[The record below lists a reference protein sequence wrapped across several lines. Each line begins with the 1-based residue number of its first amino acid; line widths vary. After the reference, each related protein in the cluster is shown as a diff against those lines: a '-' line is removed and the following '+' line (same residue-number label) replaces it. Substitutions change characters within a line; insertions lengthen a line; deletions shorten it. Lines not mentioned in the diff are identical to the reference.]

1 MRKKGFLLLVCFLL
15 LASAAS
21 CVRQTTTSTEMPNST
36 TSTPNSTT
44 NPPIFTI
51 SASSLTLA
59 LGSSATLTYQ
69 SSVAVADSS
78 ITWTSS
84 PEGIVFVD
92 SHGRVVGQSSGSAV
106 VELRYQNEIVATC
119 LVEVASDVELVPPRK
134 TTYLLGET
142 LNLRG
147 GLIRLLD
154 ESGASIQEIAL
165 TEDMLESTALT
176 ESGERRIDV
185 LFEGSTYSFFVLV
198 LSEKQAASRFDDFI
212 LLNQS
217 PQTLEKLEFAFTKS
231 DVDAL
236 LDAIDNVYEDDEIHL
251 YATFTAPS
259 GAVKKI
265 DAFWFQDFNEL
276 LTYRPVNTSRRLEG
290 TVTNLPGD
298 YQLVVEWEAVG
309 DPQFR
314 IRYQTDE
321 PGIHQILVTVEV
333 DGDVVQ
339 TMVRTIDV
347 AQANDPNY
355 HGYVRIDSTNQR
367 HFVFDSGKTYMP
379 IGQNVAWYTSKDRKH
394 YDYYTWFSK
403 MGDVGANFARVW
415 MAAWGFSPFWDD
427 VDNYDSR
434 QSNLLSL
441 DKTVQTA
448 EEEGIYLMLTLL
460 HHGMFSALVNPMWPN
475 TANTWYTSQYGAN
488 PYATKLSNPA
498 QFFTADVAKESFK
511 DMLRYVVARY
521 AYSDHLMA
529 WEIFNEVDWVE
540 GYSAVSGT
548 AWHKQMA
555 EFIESIDPYDHL
567 ITTSVKGDSFNALV
581 YNVFKLDAI
590 DFVNVHR
597 YGIWDHR
604 AVLPDRQ
611 TSGFSVFSKPIF
623 YSEIGTSGNGGAD
636 QIAIDPDHSTLH
648 EALWAGMMGGGAGGG
663 ANWWWESWIHPA
675 NAYYVYR
682 GAAAF
687 ADKLDL
693 RGDYRLLSN
702 AGAQIGTNL
711 KQLGYVV
718 DNRVYAYFYGT
729 GTASFSVP
737 LPSGSYLVS
746 WYNTVDGSLLST
758 QTVVSNGT
766 LTLTVA
772 VPGGDVAMT
781 ALPL

>member
-1 MRKKGFLLLVCFLL
+1 MLKKGIVFIALILL

-21 CVRQTTTSTEMPNST
+21 CVRQTTTSTET
-36 TSTPNSTT
+36 FTQTPV
-44 NPPIFTI
+44 FTL
-51 SASSLTLA
+51 SSGSLTLA
-59 LGSSATLTYQ
+59 IGSSSSLTYE
-69 SSVAVADSS
+69 SNVTGTEVKIAWRA
-78 ITWTSS
+78 S
-84 PEGIVFVD
+84 PEGIVSID
-92 SHGRVVGQSSGSAV
+92 PQGRITGILPGNAV
-106 VELRYQNEIVATC
+106 VELLYLQEVVATC
-119 LVEVASDVELVPPRK
+119 TVIVASDVELVAPRK

-147 GLIRLLD
+147 SSIRLLD
-154 ESGASIQEIAL
+154 ESGLPLEDIAL
-165 TEDMLESTALT
+165 TESMLSNTALL
-176 ESGERRIDV
+176 ESGEIRIDV
-185 LFEGSTYSFFVLV
+185 SFAGSTYSFFVFV
-198 LSEKQAASRFDDFI
+198 LSEKQAVSRFDDFI
-212 LLNQS
+212 LLTDS
-217 PQTLEKLEFAFTKS
+217 PKTLGKLEFAFTKS
-231 DVDAL
+231 DLNAL
-236 LDAIDNVYEDDEIHL
+236 LNAIDNVYEDDEIHL
-251 YATFTAPS
+251 YAYFTAPS
-259 GAVKKI
+259 GDVKKI
-265 DAFWFQDFNEL
+265 DAFWFQDYNEL
-276 LTYRPVNTSRRLEG
+276 LTYRTVNVSRRLEG

-298 YQLVVEWEAVG
+298 YQLVVDWEAKG
-309 DPQFR
+309 DPQYR
-314 IRYQTDE
+314 LRYLTTE
-321 PGIHQILVTVEV
+321 PGLHQVHVYVEI
-333 DGDVVQ
+333 DGKVVQ
-339 TMVRTIDV
+339 TMERSFEIIAAD
-347 AQANDPNY
+347 DPNFQ
-355 HGYVRIDSTNQR
+355 GYIRIDSTNQR

-403 MGDVGANFARVW
+403 MGEAGANFARVW

-427 VDNYDSR
+427 VDNYDTR

-441 DKTVQTA
+441 DKTIDTA

-498 QFFTADVAKESFK
+498 QFFTADLGKEAFK

-567 ITTSVKGDSFNALV
+567 ITTSVKGDSFNSLI

-611 TSGFSVFSKPIF
+611 NIGFTAFSKPIF

-636 QIAIDPDHSTLH
+636 QIAIDPTHRTLH

-693 RGDYRLLSN
+693 SGDYRLLSS
-702 AGAQIGTNL
+702 AGAQIGSNVKL
-711 KQLGYVV
+711 LGYAV
-718 DNRVYAYFYGT
+718 DNRVYAYFYGS

-737 LPSGSYLVS
+737 IAQGSYLVS
-746 WYNTVDGSLLST
+746 WYNTVDGSLIST
-758 QTVVSNGT
+758 QTVVSNGS
-766 LTLTVA
+766 LALSVA

-781 ALPL
+781 ALPM